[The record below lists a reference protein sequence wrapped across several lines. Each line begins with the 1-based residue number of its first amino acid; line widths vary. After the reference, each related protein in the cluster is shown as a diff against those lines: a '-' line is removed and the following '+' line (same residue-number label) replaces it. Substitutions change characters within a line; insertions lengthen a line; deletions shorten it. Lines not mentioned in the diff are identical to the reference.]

1 MVKNHQ
7 GKRPLARWPV
17 DGDGHRFGGLAPVHV
32 FDRGLDAD
40 DFFLQ
45 VFGQHFRGR
54 RGSRGGV

>member
-1 MVKNHQ
+1 MVKDHQ
-7 GKRPLARWPV
+7 WERPVACRTV
-17 DGDGHRFGGLAPVHV
+17 DGDGHRLGGLAPVQV
-32 FDRGLDAD
+32 FDRGLDTD